1 MTIDVRLAET
11 DADRR
16 ASWSIREQ
24 VFIGE
29 QGIEEAIERD
39 GLDELAWHFVAWEGD
54 TPCGTARVLG
64 VDDEHRLVSASG
76 AAIVKIG
83 RMAVLPAWRRRGIGR
98 RLLDCAIDFAR
109 AHGARRAE
117 LSAQEYVVAFYEAAG
132 FAVSGAAYVEA
143 GIPHR
148 HMTRTL

>member
-11 DADRR
+11 DADRL
-16 ASWSIREQ
+16 ASWNVREQ

-29 QGIEEAIERD
+29 QGIDEAIERD
-39 GLDELAWHFVAWEGD
+39 GLDGLAWHFVAWEAD

-64 VDDEHRLVSASG
+64 VDHEHRLVAAAG
-76 AAIVKIG
+76 ATVVKIG

-98 RLLDCAIDFAR
+98 RLLDYAIDFAR
-109 AHGARRAE
+109 TSGAKRAE

-132 FAVSGAAYVEA
+132 FAASGAPYEEA